1 MEHYVTYNF
10 SHEAYDDEVTNDA
23 FPLSS
28 ESNKKI
34 VLSDCA
40 TWVTV
45 LGEFV
50 GFLEGIYGYNISD
63 SITIKGR
70 SLDEARYAPTH
81 IERDVGSYLM
91 GNPEE

>member
-1 MEHYVTYNF
+1 MEPYVTYDF
-10 SHEAYDDEVTNDA
+10 SHAMHDPEASSDA

-28 ESNKKI
+28 ESSKRI
-34 VLSDCA
+34 VMGDCA